1 MLGRDAVGTGAAH
14 PECAGCRRRGCGGH
28 QARKARGA
36 AWRGGDHSGTLLRLS
51 PFRAIRST
59 MFVRF
64 RQTARR
70 LQASLSATRWDGGRV
85 RHEHIAGLGSVPV
98 SPSPA
103 DRISFWTKLYQRLDA
118 LSNRIDAAQRGAI
131 LTAIHARIPMPTL
144 DDQQSVQVERAQMDV
159 QFWDTLAGLSAEQ
172 IEEQKGLLATVQ
184 RTIAEGEPLAA
195 DTAAKAQAAKDRLAR
210 AEKGEAVAGI
220 VGQPMITGMTEAQMQ
235 HAERLA
241 RVGDVLGER
250 VIGLVAKE
258 GLAAA
263 KRAERRGVR
272 QLHKTLFERVEIHSR
287 GNDRTPE
294 DRA

>member
-1 MLGRDAVGTGAAH
+1 
-14 PECAGCRRRGCGGH
+14 
-28 QARKARGA
+28 
-36 AWRGGDHSGTLLRLS
+36 
-51 PFRAIRST
+51 

-85 RHEHIAGLGSVPV
+85 RHEHIAGLGSVSL

-103 DRISFWTKLYQRLDA
+103 DRIAFWTKLHQRLDA

-159 QFWDTLAGLSAEQ
+159 QFWDTLAGMSAEQ

-220 VGQPMITGMTEAQMQ
+220 VGQPMTRKDLRKITGMTEAQMQ

-263 KRAERRGVR
+263 KRAEQRGVR